1 MKLNP
6 LHTTSSLLALL
17 LSFSPSATTLA
28 AAAAAAGNTTATTL
42 ATFDTAYDDASLSL
56 STVTCSNGENG
67 LVTKGYNTIGDLP
80 TKNVGGSLT
89 IKGWNDPNCG
99 ACYSLSYKN
108 ETVYV
113 LAIDV
118 AISQFNV
125 AQKVLDQLTHGHAQE
140 FGSVEVEYEKVDGE
154 KCGL

>member
-1 MKLNP
+1 MKLSP
-6 LHTTSSLLALL
+6 LYTTSLLTLI
-17 LSFSPSATTLA
+17 LSSSTASA
-28 AAAAAAGNTTATTL
+28 AANTTL

-56 STVTCSNGENG
+56 SSVTCSNGENG

-80 TKNVGGSLT
+80 TANVGGAPT
-89 IKGWNDPNCG
+89 IQGWNDPNCG
-99 ACYSLSYKN
+99 ACYSLAYKN

-118 AISQFNV
+118 AIGQFNV
-125 AQKVLDQLTHGHAQE
+125 AQKVLDKLTQGHAQD
-140 FGSVEVEYEKVDGE
+140 FGNVEVEYQQVDGK